1 MMSQRQKRPSQ
12 KLRVSEILYSLNQGF
27 EQVLADL
34 RRLQQFP
41 FFRRE
46 FLGEFRVMVEETRA
60 WANFD
65 VLETMHGRELD
76 DWTRFGRLRHR
87 WEKKYRDP
95 DDVLIEADKLKR
107 KRGRTTGT
115 RLRSRKGADN
125 D

>member
-1 MMSQRQKRPSQ
+1 MTGQSLKPPSQ
-12 KLRVSEILYSLNQGF
+12 KLRVYEILHSLNQGF
-27 EQVLADL
+27 EQVLTDL
-34 RRLQQFP
+34 RRLQEFP

-65 VLETMHGRELD
+65 MLETMHGRELD
-76 DWTRFGRLRHR
+76 DWTRFGKLRHR
-87 WEKKYRDP
+87 WEKKYHDP

-115 RLRSRKGADN
+115 RRRSRKGADN